1 MKMKLIGL
9 ALLAVALALTAAP
22 NVAGFAQYAG
32 QDVITPMYLVEL
44 DYQADG
50 DLAMVK
56 ETIIFRNIGE
66 ANYTDGLRTVVSE
79 DSEIM
84 HVLKMGHEM
93 NVTPEQ
99 VEYER
104 DGEILRWGE
113 DGGVTIEP
121 GAMVM
126 YAVTYTTPIRVEGT
140 VTKSGEFVKKF
151 AYPAVVNYP
160 IGSLRLKVRTDA
172 RVKFTDENG
181 NVIKPDRVDPEDDGG
196 VLYSWT
202 ESVTFRE
209 LHIKLSQPS
218 NTDKLIGYAVV
229 AILIICAL
237 TYPILHVRVAK
248 LREKQGGAKISC
260 ARCSVCDDGGRSGG
274 ENGGKSSCEGADK
287 RERAGDWDEMDEIIV
302 EVTQSKEALTR
313 EKNAILS
320 VLNKLEEDYKKGEVA
335 DDDYKRLT
343 SKYEKK
349 AIEIMKQI
357 DRL

>member
-1 MKMKLIGL
+1 MKIKLIGL
-9 ALLAVALALTAAP
+9 ALLTVALALTAAP
-22 NVAGFAQYAG
+22 NAVGHPQYAG
-32 QDVITPMYLVEL
+32 QGVITPMHLVEL
-44 DYQADG
+44 DYQTDG

-56 ETIIFRNIGE
+56 ETILFRNIGE
-66 ANYTDGLRTVVSE
+66 ANHTEGLRTVVSE

-99 VEYER
+99 VGYER

-113 DGGVTIEP
+113 EGGVTIKP

-126 YAVTYTTPIRVEGT
+126 YAVTYTTPIPVEGT
-140 VTKSGEFVKKF
+140 VTKSGEFVKKLV
-151 AYPAVVNYP
+151 YPAVVNYP

-181 NVIKPDRVDPEDDGG
+181 NAIQPDRTDPEDDGG

-202 ESVTFRE
+202 ESVTFNE
-209 LHIKLSQPS
+209 LHVKLSQPS
-218 NTDKLIGYAVV
+218 NMDKLIGYAVV

-237 TYPILHVRVAK
+237 TYPIIHVRVAK

-260 ARCSVCDDGGRSGG
+260 ASCSVRDDGGK
-274 ENGGKSSCEGADK
+274 NGGKSSCEGAGAEK
-287 RERAGDWDEMDEIIV
+287 RSGDWDEMDEIIV

-320 VLNKLEEDYKKGEVA
+320 VLNKLEEDYEKGEVA
-335 DDDYKRLT
+335 DEDYKRLT

-349 AIEIMKQI
+349 AIEIMKQM
-357 DRL
+357 DQL

>member
-1 MKMKLIGL
+1 MKIKLIGL
-9 ALLAVALALTAAP
+9 ALLVLTLALTAAP
-22 NVAGFAQYAG
+22 NAAGFEQYAG
-32 QDVITPMYLVEL
+32 QDVIVPMHLVEL
-44 DYQADG
+44 DYQTDG

-56 ETIIFRNIGE
+56 ETILFRNIGE
-66 ANYTDGLRTVVSE
+66 ANHTDGLRTVVSE

-99 VEYER
+99 VGYER

-113 DGGVTIEP
+113 EGGVTIKP

-126 YAVTYTTPIRVEGT
+126 YAVTYTTPIPVEGT
-140 VTKSGEFVKKF
+140 VTKSGEFVKKLV
-151 AYPAVVNYP
+151 YPAVVNYP
-160 IGSLRLKVRTDA
+160 VGSLRLKVRTDA
-172 RVKFTDENG
+172 SVKFTDENG
-181 NVIKPDRVDPEDDGG
+181 NAIQPDRTDPEDDGG

-202 ESVTFRE
+202 ESVTFNE
-209 LHIKLSQPS
+209 LHVKLSQPS
-218 NTDKLIGYAVV
+218 NMDKLIGYAVV

-237 TYPILHVRVAK
+237 TYPIIHVRVAK

-260 ARCSVCDDGGRSGG
+260 ASCSVRDDGGRSSG

-287 RERAGDWDEMDEIIV
+287 RERGGDWDEMDEIIV

-320 VLNKLEEDYKKGEVA
+320 VLNKLEADYENGEVA

-349 AIEIMKQI
+349 AIEIMKQM
-357 DRL
+357 DQL